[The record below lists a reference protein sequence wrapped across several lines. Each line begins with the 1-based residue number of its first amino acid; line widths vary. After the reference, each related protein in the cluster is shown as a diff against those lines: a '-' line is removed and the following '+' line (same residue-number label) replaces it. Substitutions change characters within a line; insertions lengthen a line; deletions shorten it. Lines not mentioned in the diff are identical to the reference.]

1 MRARAIGYG
10 REMAETRAIVIGLL
24 AAHDD
29 RDLAEALA
37 EDLPG
42 ALREHVGPGTDWDT
56 EVHEVD
62 AADVSASSSELVDA
76 VRRRLLDRGWQ
87 LGIGLTTL
95 PLRVAHRPVAARTSA
110 SHGVGLV
117 SVPALGA
124 VHRRHRV
131 RDVAVEIVA
140 GLLGEADAA
149 GDGRRARMAARS
161 AQLAAPAAAAD
172 AERDGTLRF
181 AGSVVRGNLR
191 LLVGMIAANRPTR
204 VMARLSRS
212 AAAALGTGAYALS
225 SSNIWTLAD
234 ESSWPR
240 LLAVALLSV
249 ALILVA
255 LVVAHGLWERAR
267 DPAARERV
275 ALFNIVTVTTLAIG
289 VVTLYLALFV
299 IMTLAAIVVIPPPAF
314 AHAVGHDPT
323 GWDMAR
329 LGWLVSSIATVG
341 GALGTLLESDAAVRE
356 ATYRPRT
363 PGGRSEDEPDRA

>member
-1 MRARAIGYG
+1 
-10 REMAETRAIVIGLL
+10 MAETHAIVIGLL

-37 EDLPG
+37 EDLPA

-62 AADVSASSSELVDA
+62 PADASVSSSELVDA
-76 VRRRLLDRGWQ
+76 VRRRLLDRKWQ

-95 PLRVAHRPVAARTSA
+95 PLRVARRPVATSTSV
-110 SHGVGLV
+110 SHGVALV

-124 VHRRHRV
+124 VHRRHRL

-161 AQLAAPAAAAD
+161 AELASPASGD
-172 AERDGTLRF
+172 AEDDGTLRF

-191 LLVGMIAANRPTR
+191 LLVGMIAANRPTQ
-204 VMARLSRS
+204 VMVRLSR
-212 AAAALGTGAYALS
+212 AATAALGTGAYALS

-234 ESSWPR
+234 VSSWPR

-275 ALFNIVTVTTLAIG
+275 ALFNVVTVATLAIG

-299 IMTLAAIVVIPPPAF
+299 MMTLAAVVVIPPSAF
-314 AHAVGHDPT
+314 AHAVGHDPSA
-323 GWDMAR
+323 GDMVR

-341 GALGTLLESDAAVRE
+341 GALGSLLESDAAVRE
-356 ATYRPRT
+356 ATYRPHA
-363 PGGRSEDEPDRA
+363 PAGRSEAAHDDRAVSG

>member
-1 MRARAIGYG
+1 
-10 REMAETRAIVIGLL
+10 MAETHAIVIGLL
-24 AAHDD
+24 AAPDD

-37 EDLPG
+37 EDLRG
-42 ALREHVGPGTDWDT
+42 ALREHVGPGTDWDA

-62 AADVSASSSELVDA
+62 PADASASSSELVDA

-124 VHRRHRV
+124 VHRRDRL

-149 GDGRRARMAARS
+149 GDGRRGRMAARS
-161 AQLAAPAAAAD
+161 AELAAPVAAGA

-212 AAAALGTGAYALS
+212 ATAALGTGAYALS
-225 SSNIWTLAD
+225 SANIRTSPTRARGRAFSPSRCCRWR
-234 ESSWPR
+234 SSSSPSSSRTACGSEPATR
-240 LLAVALLSV
+240 LLASAS
-249 ALILVA
+249 
-255 LVVAHGLWERAR
+255 
-267 DPAARERV
+267 PCS
-275 ALFNIVTVTTLAIG
+275 T
-289 VVTLYLALFV
+289 
-299 IMTLAAIVVIPPPAF
+299 
-314 AHAVGHDPT
+314 
-323 GWDMAR
+323 
-329 LGWLVSSIATVG
+329 SSR
-341 GALGTLLESDAAVRE
+341 S
-356 ATYRPRT
+356 RPS
-363 PGGRSEDEPDRA
+363 PSAWSRSTSRCSW